1 MPALAKCK
9 QSWQVSC
16 ILYLGSS
23 QEYDGRLSIGLPT
36 ALILVMNQDHTS
48 LLHEPAVPGFIYGLG
63 STMQTLNDMASEI
76 ARTDIPVL
84 IVGESGT
91 GKDAYAKLIHRL
103 SPKSESRLKK
113 INCASF
119 EPGELFGNYRQSG
132 QPFALA
138 DSYGTFY
145 LDNLQELEAASQRE
159 LLSRLPDGENLDANE
174 QPSVRFI
181 SSTAG
186 SLESEVEAGSFRREL
201 YFRLNGVCLRLPPL
215 RERREDIPA
224 LVDYFLNKHS
234 TLLNKVAPPISEKA
248 FQTLSSYH
256 WPGNIRELENLA
268 RKLVVF
274 GDVQVALNDL
284 QIAVFAS
291 FAPAESSQGGSLKV
305 AARAASK
312 KAERELIMQA
322 LERTR
327 WNRKRAA
334 RELQISYKSLLY
346 KIKQIGVS
354 NGKRES

>member
-1 MPALAKCK
+1 MD
-9 QSWQVSC
+9 QNHNT
-16 ILYLGSS
+16 II
-23 QEYDGRLSIGLPT
+23 QEPPL
-36 ALILVMNQDHTS
+36 
-48 LLHEPAVPGFIYGLG
+48 PGFIYGLG
-63 STMQTLNDMASEI
+63 ATMQTLNDMAGEI

-103 SPKSESRLKK
+103 SFKGESRFKK

-119 EPGELFGNYRQSG
+119 EPADFFGQLRKSRQ
-132 QPFALA
+132 PDPPV
-138 DSYGTFY
+138 DSCRTFY
-145 LDNLQELEAASQRE
+145 LDNVQEMDSASQRE
-159 LLSRLPDGENLDANE
+159 LLSHLSDGESLDSNQE
-174 QPSVRFI
+174 PSVRFI
-181 SSTAG
+181 SSTAA
-186 SLESEVEAGSFRREL
+186 SLESEVEAGRFRREL

-215 RERREDIPA
+215 RERKDDIPA
-224 LVDYFLNKHS
+224 LVDYFVNKHS
-234 TLLNKVAPPISEKA
+234 VLLKKVAPPINDKA
-248 FQTLSSYH
+248 IQTMTAYH

-274 GDVQVALNDL
+274 GDVQIALNDL
-284 QIAVFAS
+284 QISGSVNYA
-291 FAPAESSQGGSLKV
+291 APESSLGGSLKV

-354 NGKRES
+354 NGKHES

>member
-1 MPALAKCK
+1 M
-9 QSWQVSC
+9 
-16 ILYLGSS
+16 S
-23 QEYDGRLSIGLPT
+23 QNHTTVLP
-36 ALILVMNQDHTS
+36 
-48 LLHEPAVPGFIYGLG
+48 EPAPPGLVYGLG
-63 STMQTLNDMASEI
+63 SIMQTLNDMAGEI

-103 SPKSESRLKK
+103 SLKPDSRFKK

-119 EPGELFGNYRQSG
+119 EPDEFFGQFRPSK
-132 QPFALA
+132 QPLALA
-138 DSYGTFY
+138 NSFCTFY
-145 LDNLQELEAASQRE
+145 LDNVQELDAASQRE
-159 LLSRLPDGENLDANE
+159 LLSLMPDGENPESRE

-181 SSTAG
+181 SSTTG
-186 SLESEVEAGSFRREL
+186 NLESEVEARNFRREL
-201 YFRLNGVCLRLPPL
+201 YFRLNGLCLRLPPL
-215 RERREDIPA
+215 RERKEDIPS
-224 LVDYFLNKHS
+224 LVNYFVNKHAA
-234 TLLNKVAPPISEKA
+234 LLRREAPPITDEA
-248 FQTLSSYH
+248 FQTLSTYH

-274 GDVQVALNDL
+274 GDVQTALNDL
-284 QIAVFAS
+284 QMAAFGS
-291 FAPAESSQGGSLKV
+291 YAPAGPSPGGSLKV

-322 LERTR
+322 LERTH

-354 NGKRES
+354 NGKHES